1 MEYAFEMK
9 MTMVTIT
16 TRTVR
21 IRKLVVAMQLV
32 AMTVTDNNCA
42 ARGEKED
49 TN

>member
-1 MEYAFEMK
+1 MEYAFGMK

-32 AMTVTDNNCA
+32 AMTVTDNN
-42 ARGEKED
+42 
-49 TN
+49 